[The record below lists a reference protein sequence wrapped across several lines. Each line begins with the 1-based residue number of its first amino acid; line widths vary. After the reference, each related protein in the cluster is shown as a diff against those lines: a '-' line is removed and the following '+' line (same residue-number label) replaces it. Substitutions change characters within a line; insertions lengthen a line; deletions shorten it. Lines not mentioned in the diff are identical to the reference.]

1 MLFALVLAA
10 ATVASA
16 SPADSAGDT
25 LDGVK
30 RRGEIAFGADVQG
43 GEPYVFEDPK
53 DPTKLV
59 GFEVD
64 IAWADGKLKEATIR
78 SLASQRLVIRPQAK
92 SSLVVTSDGSA
103 VQSGKDEQQRM
114 IVVTEK
120 GKTYVL
126 KPA

>member
-1 MLFALVLAA
+1 
-10 ATVASA
+10 
-16 SPADSAGDT
+16 
-25 LDGVK
+25 
-30 RRGEIAFGADVQG
+30 VQG
-43 GEPYVFEDPK
+43 LRARG
-53 DPTKLV
+53 